1 MAPDLTQ
8 MTPVG
13 PEVVPLLVI
22 ITPGIPYA
30 IGFALQASAQVPQ
43 ILMKQLNPWGSYACL
58 LLLHA
63 PLLSPQACREPH
75 HRLFFPWKGS
85 GHFFLLGGIAIRCTK
100 KRCGGSRSGMAL
112 LTMALLQGRKRRGH
126 SAVQTEWRNGPWAT
140 EVTSQQR
147 SSDHGA
153 WGGISGPP

>member
-1 MAPDLTQ
+1 MRCKLLCRSHKTKCNNLIREAFLSVLPAP
-8 MTPVG
+8 
-13 PEVVPLLVI
+13 
-22 ITPGIPYA
+22 
-30 IGFALQASAQVPQ
+30 S
-43 ILMKQLNPWGSYACL
+43 ACL

-100 KRCGGSRSGMAL
+100 KRGGGSRSGMAF

-126 SAVQTEWRNGPWAT
+126 SAVQTEWRNGPWPT
-140 EVTSQQR
+140 EVTRQQR

-153 WGGISGPP
+153 WGDIRPSIGPPSAVLLIRSREKIDFLMIET